1 MSGHSQWPMI
11 IWSVLSYRIHV
22 VAFFFP
28 TYVSLEWQC
37 PYKLHGVAD
46 FTFHTFNIFI
56 IYIHTLVSETPT
68 PFEDLIFT
76 GTGLL
81 PHYLSDPSPIIGSL
95 CQWLTNSPRLDWCD
109 PGVWRCHLNTC
120 LYYYYSTI
128 ADIIMMLMISVGNS
142 LLEILTLQIVQDIED
157 EVWSRFWS
165 WSPVEILKLKFCQ
178 CLETDVWLRLWSM
191 VENLKLD
198 LVKILKFKF
207 SQDFDA
213 GVWLRLWSW
222 CLVEILQL
230 NFWYDLKK
238 LLW

>member
-11 IWSVLSYRIHV
+11 IWSVLSYRIQV

-81 PHYLSDPSPIIGSL
+81 PHYLSDPSPIIGNL

-109 PGVWRCHLNTC
+109 PGVWRCFFLKLVEVVTV
-120 LYYYYSTI
+120 
-128 ADIIMMLMISVGNS
+128 ADINAEDRVGNRM
-142 LLEILTLQIVQDIED
+142 LQIWEL
-157 EVWSRFWS
+157 RFGH
-165 WSPVEILKLKFCQ
+165 K
-178 CLETDVWLRLWSM
+178 
-191 VENLKLD
+191 
-198 LVKILKFKF
+198 
-207 SQDFDA
+207 A
-213 GVWLRLWSW
+213 
-222 CLVEILQL
+222 
-230 NFWYDLKK
+230 
-238 LLW
+238 